1 MARFSSFVVGAGL
14 MYLLDPD
21 RGNARRARI
30 KNALVHATKVESNL
44 LRKGLRDAQNRAQ
57 GMTMRARRVFS
68 EPAED
73 QVVLGRIRARLGRAV
88 SHAHAHAIDID
99 VTGGR
104 AILRGPALADEA
116 DAILGCVRGTA
127 GVREVIDRLERH
139 VTPGAIQ
146 ALQGGERRERRRM
159 RMRMMWPP
167 AARVGAIGAGALLMG
182 YGLLVKRGVTGGLLG
197 AAGGALVL
205 RGAVNQSLPTL
216 VGPRTEV
223 MVQKTVI
230 VHAAIHKVFD
240 LWSQFSNFPR
250 FMRHVRDIDI
260 EIGGK
265 KSRWTVD
272 GPAHTTVSFE
282 AETTELEPDRV
293 LAWRTLPDQQIEH
306 EGRVR
311 FEPIDDA
318 TTRVTVRMTYRP
330 PGGVLGHA
338 IAHILGWDPKS
349 RIDDDLVRM
358 KGLLEEGKVRAGGER
373 VRLTEFH

>member
-1 MARFSSFVVGAGL
+1 MARFTSFVVGAGL

-30 KNALVHATKVESNL
+30 RNALLHATKVESNL

-88 SHAHAHAIDID
+88 SHAHAHAIDIE

-104 AILRGPALADEA
+104 AILRGPVLAGEA

-127 GVREVIDRLERH
+127 GVRELVDRLERH
-139 VTPGAIQ
+139 VTAGAIQ
-146 ALQGGERRERRRM
+146 SLQGERVERRRLI
-159 RMRMMWPP
+159 WPP
-167 AARVGAIGAGALLMG
+167 AAQVGAIGAGALLVG
-182 YGLLVKRGVTGGLLG
+182 YGVLVKRGVTGGLLG
-197 AAGGALVL
+197 AAGGALLL
-205 RGAVNQSLPTL
+205 RGAVNKSLPTL
-216 VGPRTEV
+216 VGQRAEV
-223 MVQKTVI
+223 MVQKTVV

-240 LWSQFSNFPR
+240 LWSQFENFPR

-260 EIGGK
+260 ELGGK

-282 AETTELEPDRV
+282 AETIELEPDRV
-293 LAWRTLPDQQIEH
+293 LAWRTLPNQQLEH

-318 TTRVTVRMTYRP
+318 TTRVTLRMTYRP

-358 KGLLEEGKVRAGGER
+358 KGLLEEGKVRGGAER

>member
-1 MARFSSFVVGAGL
+1 

-30 KNALVHATKVESNL
+30 KNALVHASRVESDL

-88 SHAHAHAIDID
+88 SHAHAHAVDIE
-99 VTGGR
+99 VTDGR
-104 AILRGPALADEA
+104 AILRGPVLAGEA

-127 GVREVIDRLERH
+127 GVRELVDRLERH
-139 VTPGAIQ
+139 VTAGAIQ
-146 ALQGGERRERRRM
+146 SLQGGERRARRTL
-159 RMRMMWPP
+159 MWPP
-167 AARVGAIGAGALLMG
+167 AAQVGAMGAGALLLG

-197 AAGGALVL
+197 AAGGALLL
-205 RGAVNQSLPTL
+205 RGAVNKSLPTL
-216 VGPRTEV
+216 VGQRAEV
-223 MVQKTVI
+223 MVQKTVV

-240 LWSQFSNFPR
+240 LWSQFENFPR

-260 EIGGK
+260 ELGGK

-282 AETTELEPDRV
+282 AETIELEPDRV
-293 LAWRTLPDQQIEH
+293 LAWRTLPNQQLEH

-358 KGLLEEGKVRAGGER
+358 KGLLEDGKVRAGAER
-373 VRLTEFH
+373 ARLTEFH